1 MRSGDGMELRRVA
14 VLGGGPGGL
23 YAARLLKLARPACD
37 VVVYEQGEPGTTFG
51 FGVGLASG
59 TQRNLEA
66 ADPDTLRD
74 IVAAGYRH
82 DMTMQ
87 TGGRVVRVH
96 NDRLIG
102 IARTELLAVLQR
114 HAEKAGVR
122 LEFGARQQAGDLDA
136 DIVIAA
142 DGISS
147 GTREAGDF
155 GTRIDV
161 GRGLYLWCGTD
172 FALDD
177 AMFRPVET
185 EYGTFVTH
193 AYPYSPQQ
201 STFMIETDEAT
212 WRRAGFDASDEDTA
226 RDSSDLTSLR
236 YLQQAFAAPLRGHEL
251 IGNRTRWNRFRTVRC
266 QRWSSG
272 RTVLLGDAAHTAHF
286 SIGSGTKLA
295 MEDAIGLVE
304 ALGTEPD
311 TTSAF
316 GRYEGTRRP
325 AVERL
330 QELAR
335 RSQLW
340 WESFPGRLQLPAERL
355 MVAFMTRA
363 GNVTL
368 DRFAA
373 ISPAV
378 VATALDQYAGAGGA
392 GGARG
397 ASGAARTGEVIGA
410 NPGLVPDDITGWVLG
425 RPLEREGRT
434 FPGRVLAGG
443 AGLPADLAADLAALP
458 VIADVVADPWDETA
472 DAVVRRA
479 HEARAAGAAGFRF
492 TGPAGRPAVL
502 TRLDLAE
509 RVRTE
514 VGGLIVVD
522 APRGLRD
529 DVVAGLVSARADLI
543 CFTEEA

>member
-1 MRSGDGMELRRVA
+1 MELRRAA

-23 YAARLLKLARPACD
+23 YAARLLKLARPSCD

-114 HAEKAGVR
+114 HAEKASVR

-147 GTREAGDF
+147 GTRDAGDF
-155 GTRIDV
+155 GATIEV

-177 AMFRPVET
+177 AMFRPVGT

-212 WRRAGFDASDEDTA
+212 WRRAGFDVSDENTA

-236 YLQQAFAAPLRGHEL
+236 YLEQAFAGPLRGHEL

-266 QRWSSG
+266 ERWWSG

-311 TTSAF
+311 TASAF
-316 GRYEGTRRP
+316 RRYEGTRRP
-325 AVERL
+325 AVERR

-378 VATALDQYAGAGGA
+378 VAAALNQYAGVGG
-392 GGARG
+392 
-397 ASGAARTGEVIGA
+397 
-410 NPGLVPDDITGWVLG
+410 PGPKPVPDDITGWVLG
-425 RPLEREGRT
+425 RPLEHEGRT
-434 FPGRVLAGG
+434 FPGRVLTGG
-443 AGLPADLAADLAALP
+443 ADLPADLAALP
-458 VIADVVADPWDETA
+458 VIADVVADPWDGTA
-472 DAVVRRA
+472 DAVVRWA

-492 TGPAGRPAVL
+492 TGPADRPAVL

>member
-1 MRSGDGMELRRVA
+1 MELRRVA

-155 GTRIDV
+155 GTTIEV

-177 AMFRPVET
+177 AMFRPVGT

-212 WRRAGFDASDEDTA
+212 WRRAGFDVSDEDTA

-236 YLQQAFAAPLRGHEL
+236 YLQQAFAGPLRGHEL
-251 IGNRTRWNRFRTVRC
+251 IGNRTRWTRFRTVRC
-266 QRWSSG
+266 GRWWSG

-311 TTSAF
+311 TASAF
-316 GRYEGTRRP
+316 GRYEATRRP

-378 VATALDQYAGAGGA
+378 VAAALDQYAGAGGEAVGA
-392 GGARG
+392 GGAVG
-397 ASGAARTGEVIGA
+397 SGEAIGA
-410 NPGLVPDDITGWVLG
+410 RPAPVPDDITGWVLG

-434 FPGRVLAGG
+434 FPDRVLTGG
-443 AGLPADLAADLAALP
+443 ADLPADLAADLAALP

-492 TGPAGRPAVL
+492 TGPSDRPAVL

-514 VGGLIVVD
+514 VGGLIVVE

>member
-1 MRSGDGMELRRVA
+1 MELRRAA

-23 YAARLLKLARPACD
+23 YAARLLKLARPSCD

-59 TQRNLEA
+59 TQRNLES

-155 GTRIDV
+155 GARIEV
-161 GRGLYLWCGTD
+161 GRGLYLWCGTG

-212 WRRAGFDASDEDTA
+212 WRRAGFDVSDEDTA
-226 RDSSDLTSLR
+226 RDGSDLTSLR
-236 YLQQAFAAPLRGHEL
+236 YLEQAFAGPLRGHEL

-266 QRWSSG
+266 ARWWSG

-304 ALGTEPD
+304 ALGAEPD
-311 TTSAF
+311 TASAF
-316 GRYEGTRRP
+316 GRYEATRRP

-340 WESFPGRLQLPAERL
+340 WESFPGRLQLPAEQL

-378 VATALDQYAGAGGA
+378 VAAALDQYAGASEADGVGG
-392 GGARG
+392 
-397 ASGAARTGEVIGA
+397 SGAAGEVFGA
-410 NPGLVPDDITGWVLG
+410 SPKPVPDDITGWVLG

-434 FPGRVLAGG
+434 FPGRVLTGG

-492 TGPAGRPAVL
+492 TGPADRPAVL

-514 VGGLIVVD
+514 AGGLIVVD